1 VKPIEKNP
9 FANPVLPDG
18 RVVRPGDRLRRQQR
32 QDPKERAARNT
43 QSSRRSAE
51 RQRLAMRVGTDKTDP
66 LYKAKIEREELIEQT
81 AAKGRRAQRELAE
94 AMIEQARMRRLGDE
108 AAAILAVNAG
118 LTTDMRDYL
127 AALSPDDWPVGST
140 YAEQDDVERARR
152 LADVFKAAG
161 VPDRQARAWVLDRV
175 GMPQSEIGSVM
186 GRVKRSNIN
195 ELVAKAHAKLLGYTV
210 GRVSGVAMADRIIAE
225 DRAARAARGPFG
237 QASLQQAHGGGT
249 VAAARSVGTVPVG
262 GDADVQDVIRRANK
276 RRKGGGRRSTRD
288 EG

>member
-1 VKPIEKNP
+1 
-9 FANPVLPDG
+9 
-18 RVVRPGDRLRRQQR
+18 
-32 QDPKERAARNT
+32 
-43 QSSRRSAE
+43 
-51 RQRLAMRVGTDKTDP
+51 MRVGTDKTDP

-140 YAEQDDVERARR
+140 YAERVKLALDRRRAGRGPEQDDVERARR

-249 VAAARSVGTVPVG
+249 VAAARSVGAVPVG